1 MKNYEG
7 NNEDDKILVIK
18 GFWQRWLPPCI
29 LLQPNGFTFK
39 AAPFE
44 PDKGDNDDEARKP
57 QSYACFK
64 LFKASYH

>member
-44 PDKGDNDDEARKP
+44 PDKGDNDDETRKP

-64 LFKASYH
+64 FFKASYH